1 MLLNIYSFLDK
12 HQKQPRTLWHLLSSQ
27 TRVLCA
33 FISVFAIA
41 LTPNGQWKTW
51 GIYGVGVLFLL
62 CISRVSW
69 VHLFSR
75 VIIEFM
81 FVGVVLLGTLFRPE
95 GEVIW
100 SWGILQI
107 TTTGVMVLGS
117 VSIKVILSLLVLN
130 ILILTTAIPDLFK
143 ALLALKMP
151 PLLVSIMASMYRY
164 IDVLNREFTTMKRAA
179 MSRNLMSNGKMV
191 RQVMGNAIGSLFIRS
206 YERGELI
213 YQAMLSRGYQ
223 GVPVTSEKVV
233 YKTCDIIALLLMGII
248 VIIGQV
254 ISFQS

>member
-1 MLLNIYSFLDK
+1 MLLHIHSFLNK
-12 HQKQPRTLWHLLSSQ
+12 HKQQPLTIWHSLSSQ
-27 TRVLCA
+27 TRLLCA

-51 GIYGVGVLFLL
+51 GVYGVGVLFLIF
-62 CISRVSW
+62 ISRVSW
-69 VHLFSR
+69 VRLLSR
-75 VIIEFM
+75 VIIEFG

-95 GEVIW
+95 GDVIW
-100 SWGILQI
+100 SWGMLQI

-117 VSIKVILSLLVLN
+117 VTIKVILSLLVLN
-130 ILILTTAIPDLFK
+130 TLILTTAIPDLFQ

-151 PLLVSIMASMYRY
+151 PLLVAIMASMYRY
-164 IDVLNREFTTMKRAA
+164 IDVLNREFLAMRRAA
-179 MSRNLMSNGKMV
+179 ISRNLMSNRKMI

-223 GVPVTSEKVV
+223 GVPVATEKLS
-233 YKTCDIIALLLMGII
+233 YKKRDIVALFLTGII
-248 VIIGQV
+248 VILGQIV
-254 ISFQS
+254 Y

>member
-1 MLLNIYSFLDK
+1 MLLHIHSFVYK
-12 HQKQPRTLWHLLSSQ
+12 HQEQPQTIWHLLSSH

-41 LTPNGQWKTW
+41 LTPNGQWETW
-51 GIYGVGVLFLL
+51 GLYGVCVLFLL

-69 VHLFSR
+69 VRLFSR

-81 FVGVVLLGTLFRPE
+81 FIGVVLLGTLFRPE

-117 VSIKVILSLLVLN
+117 VTSKVILSLLVLN

-151 PLLVSIMASMYRY
+151 PLLVAIMASMYRY
-164 IDVLNREFTTMKRAA
+164 IDVLNREFITMKRAA
-179 MSRNLMSNGKMV
+179 TSRNLMSNGKMI

-223 GVPVTSEKVV
+223 GVPVSSEKIV
-233 YKTCDIIALLLMGII
+233 YKNRDIIALFFTVIM

-254 ISFQS
+254 ISLTS

>member
-1 MLLNIYSFLDK
+1 MLLHIHSVVNK
-12 HQKQPRTLWHLLSSQ
+12 QQKQPLTYWHSLNSQ
-27 TRVLCA
+27 TRLLCT
-33 FISVFAIA
+33 FIGVFAIA

-51 GIYGVGVLFLL
+51 GVYGVGVLFLIL
-62 CISRVSW
+62 ISRVSW
-69 VHLFSR
+69 VSLFSR
-75 VIIEFM
+75 VIIEFA

-100 SWGILQI
+100 SWWILQI

-117 VSIKVILSLLVLN
+117 VTTKVILCLLLLNTLVL
-130 ILILTTAIPDLFK
+130 TTEIPALFQ

-151 PLLVSIMASMYRY
+151 PLLVAIMASMYRY

-179 MSRNLMSNGKMV
+179 ISRNLMSNRKMI
-191 RQVMGNAIGSLFIRS
+191 RYVMGNAIGSLFIRS

-223 GVPVTSEKVV
+223 GIPVTSETVS
-233 YKTCDIIALLLMGII
+233 YNNQDIFALIFTGIM
-248 VIIGQV
+248 IILGQ
-254 ISFQS
+254 IIYF